1 MSAQIQQVQP
11 KQNGFAMEPQTFK
24 EAQEYAQFIASSNFV
39 PKEFKGHPADVLV
52 ACQMGAE
59 LGLKPLQ
66 SLQNIAVING
76 KPVVWG
82 DAMIAIV
89 RSRPDCE
96 SIQETFDESR
106 MTATCVIKRRNQ
118 PEEARTFSEQDA
130 RTAKLW
136 GNNTWAKYPKRML
149 QMRARAFALRD
160 VFGDALK
167 GFQIAEEVQ
176 DYDMK
181 NITPETNTEEVNQRE
196 NEPSFYPDDK
206 FTENFPKWELAI
218 STGKKTADEMINL
231 VNTKATLTQ
240 DQENMIREVA
250 ATIEAEQVA
259 WARKFTN

>member
-1 MSAQIQQVQP
+1 MSASEVATT
-11 KQNGFAMEPQTFK
+11 NGFTIEPKTFV
-24 EAQEYAQFIASSNFV
+24 EAQEYAKFIASSDFI
-39 PKEFKGHPADVLV
+39 PKEFKGQPANVLV

-89 RSRPDCE
+89 RSRSDCLGIKE
-96 SIQETFDESR
+96 KFDEQT
-106 MTATCVIKRRNQ
+106 MTAACTITRKNQ
-118 PEEARTFSEQDA
+118 DPETRTFSMEDA
-130 RTAKLW
+130 KTAKLW

-176 DYDMK
+176 DYDIK
-181 NITPETNTEEVNQRE
+181 NITPKAEETQSDELSIYSEHDFST
-196 NEPSFYPDDK
+196 
-206 FTENFPKWELAI
+206 NFPKWEKAI
-218 STGKKTADEMINL
+218 VAGKKSANDIISM
-231 VNTKATLTQ
+231 VQTKAELSDEQ
-240 DQENMIREVA
+240 QNMIRAVA
-250 ATIEAEQVA
+250 APINVEVVAELEESL
-259 WARKFTN
+259 

>member
-1 MSAQIQQVQP
+1 MSLQTT
-11 KQNGFAMEPQTFK
+11 NGFAIEPKTFT
-24 EAQEYAQFIASSNFV
+24 EAQEYAKFIASSDFI
-39 PKEFKGHPADVLV
+39 PKEFMNKPANVLV

-89 RSRPDCE
+89 RSRSDCE
-96 SIQETFDESR
+96 FIKETFNESS
-106 MTATCVIKRRNQ
+106 MTATCTIKRKGQ

-130 RTAKLW
+130 RLAKLW

-181 NITPETNTEEVNQRE
+181 NITPDATPAEAPNH
-196 NEPSFYPDDK
+196 EPSAYPQADFDA
-206 FTENFPKWELAI
+206 NFPKWKKAI
-218 STGKKTADEMINL
+218 VTGKKTADGIIAM
-231 VNTKATLTQ
+231 VNTKAALSDEQ
-240 DQENMIREVA
+240 QRMIRAVA
-250 ATIEAEQVA
+250 APIDVKEVVNA
-259 WARKFTN
+259 